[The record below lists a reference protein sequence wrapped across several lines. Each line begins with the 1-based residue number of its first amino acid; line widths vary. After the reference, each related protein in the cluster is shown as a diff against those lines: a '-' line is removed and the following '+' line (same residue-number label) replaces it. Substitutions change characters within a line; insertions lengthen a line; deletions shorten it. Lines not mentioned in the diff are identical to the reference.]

1 MSLQARAAL
10 VLIAV
15 AIAAATCAAYLARGV
30 PLQTN
35 LLAMLPPTERDP
47 QVEQVIAK
55 LATSVGARVLFM
67 VSDDD
72 DAHARRAADAFAA
85 GLHAAGGLRT
95 IIARLDA
102 VDRSLPAKLYA
113 PHRFGLLTDEDRAGL
128 ARTEFNARDAA
139 LRQLV
144 MPLPAAAALPLAQ
157 DPFGFYSRWLA
168 SREPRA
174 GRLRLEDGYLTAREG
189 DRVRIVLLGEID
201 GDAYDERVQQR
212 VVGAYERASADMRT
226 AEPQAEAWRAGTVF
240 YAAAA
245 RAAAKRDMERIGLGA
260 TLGIALLVF
269 IAFRTLRPILL
280 GLLSAAIG
288 VLFGT
293 VAVLLIDGEI
303 QLVSLAFG
311 ASLIGE
317 AVDYSIL
324 LFAAHL
330 AAGAVWTPERG
341 IATVRPGLTVAV
353 ATSLLAYALLAL
365 LPFPGISQIAR
376 FALVGLAASYLTVLW
391 LLPAFM
397 QRPSARDPQVATG
410 WAARLLDKW
419 SAVLT
424 GRRAQWA
431 AAAIAIACIPGWFS
445 LRANDD
451 VRLLISRDA
460 QLAQQEAA
468 IRALTGFDAGGRF
481 FLVRGAS
488 EEEVL
493 QREAAL
499 VQRLRT
505 LEHAGALAH
514 HQAVSDQ
521 VPPRARQEEDRALVA
536 QRVFGEPQALAR
548 GLAQVGFSP
557 ASAKTLLQDFERS
570 REPVTVAAWLD
581 SPLSSPLRHLWLRD
595 LPASVVTLVGERD
608 AIATASIATDL
619 DGVTLV
625 DKAGSVSA
633 LLGWYRASALPG
645 LLIAAAAVM
654 LVLVRRYGVREAP
667 RLMLPVLLALLL
679 SAAIFGYSGQ
689 PLTVF
694 AIGGWLLTLGIGV
707 NYAIFLREGMDR
719 RGATAMAVLLSGST
733 TLLAWGLL
741 ALSGVPALR
750 QFGLALLTGIAGAVL
765 LTPLALR
772 RP

>member
-1 MSLQARAAL
+1 MSLKARAAL
-10 VLIAV
+10 VLVAV
-15 AIAAATCAAYLARGV
+15 ALAAAACAAYLARGV

-47 QVEQVIAK
+47 LAERVVAK
-55 LATSVGARVLFM
+55 LAGAVGGRVVFM
-67 VSDDD
+67 VS
-72 DAHARRAADAFAA
+72 HERSGPAR
-85 GLHAAGGLRT
+85 HAAEIFALTLQKVGGLR
-95 IIARLDA
+95 A
-102 VDRSLPAKLYA
+102 VMAHFGNIDRSLPAELYA
-113 PHRFGLLTDEDRAGL
+113 SHRFGLLTDADRAGL
-128 ARTEFNARDAA
+128 VAADFSVRDAA

-144 MPLPAAAALPLAQ
+144 VPLPSAAALPLTQ
-157 DPFGFYSRWLA
+157 DPFGFFGRWLA
-168 SREPRA
+168 SREPAA
-174 GRLRLEDGYLTAREG
+174 GRLRLEDGYLLARDG
-189 DRVRIVLLGEID
+189 DRVRVMLLGEID

-212 VVGAYERASADMRT
+212 VVDAYSHAAAAMRA
-226 AEPQAEAWRAGTVF
+226 AEPNAELWRAGTVF

-260 TLGIALLVF
+260 TLGVALLVLL
-269 IAFRTLRPILL
+269 AFRTLRPMLL

-288 VLFGT
+288 ILFGT
-293 VAVLLIDGEI
+293 LAVLVLDGEI

-341 IATVRPGLTVAV
+341 VAAVRPGLTVAV

-397 QRPSARDPQVATG
+397 QRPSTRDPETATG

-419 SAVLT
+419 SALLT
-424 GRRAQWA
+424 SRRAQWA
-431 AAAIAIACIPGWFS
+431 GIAIAVACVPGWLS

-451 VRLLISRDA
+451 VRLLISRDPE
-460 QLAQQEAA
+460 LAQQEAA
-468 IRALTGFDAGGRF
+468 IRALTGLDAGGRF
-481 FLVRGAS
+481 FLVRGAD
-488 EEEVL
+488 EEQVL

-499 VQRLRT
+499 VQRLRA
-505 LEHAGALAH
+505 LEHTGALAR

-521 VPPRARQEEDRALVA
+521 VPPRSRQEEDRALVA
-536 QRVFGEPQALAR
+536 KRVFGEPQALLR
-548 GLAQVGFSP
+548 ELAQVGFP
-557 ASAKTLLQDFERS
+557 AASAKSLVQDFERS
-570 REPVTVAAWLD
+570 REPLRVAAWLD
-581 SPLSSPLRHLWLRD
+581 SPLSAPLRHLWLRD
-595 LPASVVTLVGERD
+595 LPASVVTLHGERD
-608 AIATASIATDL
+608 ATVTASIAAGL

-654 LVLVRRYGVREAP
+654 LVLMLRYGVREAP
-667 RLMLPVLLALLL
+667 RLMLPVVLALLL

-694 AIGGWLLTLGIGV
+694 ALGGWLLTLGIGV

-719 RGATAMAVLLSGST
+719 RGATAMAVMLSGST

-750 QFGLALLTGIAGAVL
+750 QFGFALLTGIAGAVL

>member
-1 MSLQARAAL
+1 MSLKTRAAL
-10 VLIAV
+10 VLLAV
-15 AIAAATCAAYLARGV
+15 ALAAAACIAYLVRGV

-47 QVEQVIAK
+47 IAEQVVAK
-55 LATSVGARVLFM
+55 LAGAVGGRVVFM
-67 VSDDD
+67 VSHER
-72 DAHARRAADAFAA
+72 AGPARHAAEIFAA
-85 GLHAAGGLRT
+85 SLQRTGGLR
-95 IIARLDA
+95 A
-102 VDRSLPAKLYA
+102 VMAHFGTVDLSLPAKLYA

-128 ARTEFNARDAA
+128 AGSGFSVRDAA

-144 MPLPAAAALPLAQ
+144 LPLPAATALPLAQ
-157 DPFGFYSRWLA
+157 DPFGFYGRWLA
-168 SREPRA
+168 SREPAA
-174 GRLRLEDGYLTAREG
+174 GRLRLEDGYLAARDG
-189 DRVRIVLLGEID
+189 DRLRILVLGELD
-201 GDAYDERVQQR
+201 GDAYDERVQQQL
-212 VVGAYERASADMRT
+212 VASVERATASMQA
-226 AEPQAEAWRAGTVF
+226 AEPQSELWRAGTVF
-240 YAAAA
+240 YAATA
-245 RAAAKRDMERIGLGA
+245 RAAAKRDMERIGIGA
-260 TLGIALLVF
+260 TLGVALLVLV
-269 IAFRTLRPILL
+269 AFRTLRPMLL

-288 VLFGT
+288 ILFGT
-293 VAVLLIDGEI
+293 LAVLVVDGEV

-341 IATVRPGLTVAV
+341 VAAVRPGLTVAV

-397 QRPSARDPQVATG
+397 QRPSTRNPEMATG
-410 WAARLLDKW
+410 WAARLLDRW
-419 SAVLT
+419 TAVLH
-424 GRRAQWA
+424 GRYAPI
-431 AAAIAIACIPGWFS
+431 AAIAIVAACVPGW
-445 LRANDD
+445 LALHPNDD
-451 VRLLISRDA
+451 VRLLISRDP
-460 QLAQQEAA
+460 QLTQQEAA
-468 IRALTGFDAGGRF
+468 IRALTGLDAGGRF
-481 FLVRGAS
+481 FLVRGAD
-488 EEEVL
+488 EEQVL
-493 QREAAL
+493 QREALL
-499 VQRLRT
+499 VQRLRA
-505 LEHAGALAH
+505 LEHAGALAR

-521 VPPRARQEEDRALVA
+521 VPPRSRQEEDRALVA
-536 QRVFGEPQALAR
+536 KRVFGEPKTLLR
-548 GLAQVGFSP
+548 ELAQIGFP
-557 ASAKTLLQDFERS
+557 AASAKTLLQDFDSS
-570 REPVTVAAWLD
+570 REPLTVAAWLD
-581 SPLSSPLRHLWLRD
+581 SPLSTPMRHLWLSE
-595 LPASVVTLVGERD
+595 LPASVVTLHGERD
-608 AIATASIATDL
+608 TSATAAITAGL

-645 LLIAAAAVM
+645 LLIAAAAVL
-654 LVLVRRYGVREAP
+654 LVLVFRYGREAP
-667 RLMLPVLLALLL
+667 RLMLPVIAALLL

-707 NYAIFLREGMDR
+707 NYAIFLREGMAR
-719 RGATAMAVLLSGST
+719 RGATAMAVMLSGST

-750 QFGLALLTGIAGAVL
+750 QFGLALLSGIAGAVL

>member
-1 MSLQARAAL
+1 VNTKARAAL
-10 VLIAV
+10 VLVAV
-15 AIAAATCAAYLARGV
+15 ALAAAACAAYLARGV

-47 QVEQVIAK
+47 LAEQV
-55 LATSVGARVLFM
+55 LARLAGAVGGRVVFM
-67 VSDDD
+67 VSHEQSG
-72 DAHARRAADAFAA
+72 AAR
-85 GLHAAGGLRT
+85 HAAG
-95 IIARLDA
+95 IFA
-102 VDRSLPAKLYA
+102 RSLQQAGGVRGVMAQFGSIDRAVPTELYA
-113 PHRFGLLTDEDRAGL
+113 AHRFGLLTDADRQGL
-128 ARTEFNARDAA
+128 SAPGFNVREAA

-144 MPLPAAAALPLAQ
+144 APLPQVAALPLAQ
-157 DPFGFYSRWLA
+157 DPFGFYGRWLA
-168 SREPRA
+168 AREPA
-174 GRLRLEDGYLTAREG
+174 GGRLRLEDGYLTARDG
-189 DRVRIVLLGEID
+189 DRVRVLVLGEID

-212 VVGAYERASADMRT
+212 FLDTYERAGAAMQA
-226 AEPQAEAWRAGTVF
+226 AEPRAELWRAGTVF

-245 RAAAKRDMERIGLGA
+245 RAAAKRDMERIGIGA
-260 TLGIALLVF
+260 TLGVALLVLL
-269 IAFRTLRPILL
+269 AFRTLRPMLL

-288 VLFGT
+288 ILFGSL
-293 VAVLLIDGEI
+293 ALLVLDGEV

-330 AAGAVWTPERG
+330 AAGAAWTPERG
-341 IATVRPGLTVAV
+341 IAAVRPALTVAV

-397 QRPSARDPQVATG
+397 QRPSSRDPEIATA
-410 WAARLLDKW
+410 WASRLLDRW
-419 SAVLT
+419 SALL
-424 GRRAQWA
+424 RARYAPIA
-431 AAAIAIACIPGWFS
+431 ALALALACVPGW
-445 LRANDD
+445 LALHANDD

-460 QLAQQEAA
+460 ALAEQEAA
-468 IRALTGFDAGGRF
+468 IRALTGLDAGGRF
-481 FLVRGAS
+481 FLVRGAN
-488 EEEVL
+488 EEQVL

-499 VQRLRT
+499 VQRLRA
-505 LEHAGALAH
+505 LEHKGALAR

-536 QRVFGEPQALAR
+536 KRVFGEPQALLR
-548 GLAQVGFSP
+548 GLAQVGFP
-557 ASAKTLLQDFERS
+557 AGSAKALVQDFERA
-570 REPVTVAAWLD
+570 REPLTVARWLD
-581 SPLSSPLRHLWLRD
+581 SPLSTPMRHLWLAE
-595 LPASVVTLVGERD
+595 LPASVVTLHGERD
-608 AIATASIATDL
+608 AIATAQLASDL
-619 DGVTLV
+619 EGVTLV
-625 DKAGSVSA
+625 DKAGSVSN
-633 LLGWYRASALPG
+633 LLGWYRANALPG
-645 LLIAAAAVM
+645 LLLAAAAVM
-654 LVLVRRYGVREAP
+654 LVLVLRYGAREAP
-667 RLMLPVLLALLL
+667 RLMLPVALALLL

-707 NYAIFLREGMDR
+707 NYAIFLREGMAR
-719 RGATAMAVLLSGST
+719 RGATAMAVMLSGST

-750 QFGLALLTGIAGAVL
+750 QFGFALLTGIAGAVL

-772 RP
+772 HR

>member
-1 MSLQARAAL
+1 VSINARAAL

-15 AIAAATCAAYLARGV
+15 AIATATCAAYLARGV

-47 QVEQVIAK
+47 VAEQVVAK
-55 LATSVGARVLFM
+55 LAGAVGGRVVFM
-67 VSDDD
+67 VSHERTGP
-72 DAHARRAADAFAA
+72 ARHAAEIFT
-85 GLHAAGGLRT
+85 LSLQKAGGLR
-95 IIARLDA
+95 A
-102 VDRSLPAKLYA
+102 VMAHFGTVDLSLPAKLYA
-113 PHRFGLLTDEDRAGL
+113 AHRFGLLTDADRQGL
-128 ARTEFNARDAA
+128 SASGFNVREAA
-139 LRQLV
+139 LRHLV
-144 MPLPAAAALPLAQ
+144 APLPQAAALPLAQ
-157 DPFGFYSRWLA
+157 DPFGFYGRWLA
-168 SREPRA
+168 SREPTG
-174 GRLRLEDGYLTAREG
+174 GRLRLEDGYLAARDG
-189 DRVRIVLLGEID
+189 DRVRVLVLGEID

-212 VVGAYERASADMRT
+212 VVDAFARASAAMHA
-226 AEPQAEAWRAGTVF
+226 AEPSSEVWRAGTVF
-240 YAAAA
+240 YAATA
-245 RAAAKRDMERIGLGA
+245 RAAAKRDMERIGIGA
-260 TLGIALLVF
+260 TLGVALLVLL
-269 IAFRTLRPILL
+269 AFRTLRPMLL

-288 VLFGT
+288 ILFGT
-293 VAVLLIDGEI
+293 LAVLVLDGEI

-330 AAGAVWTPERG
+330 AAGAAWTPERG
-341 IATVRPGLTVAV
+341 IAVVRPGLTVAV

-376 FALVGLAASYLTVLW
+376 FALVGLAASYITVLW

-397 QRPSARDPQVATG
+397 QRPSTRDPQIATG
-410 WAARLLDKW
+410 WASRLLDRW
-419 SAVLT
+419 SAVLNA
-424 GRRAQWA
+424 RYAPVAALAIA
-431 AAAIAIACIPGWFS
+431 AACVPGWLS
-445 LRANDD
+445 LHANDD

-460 QLAQQEAA
+460 ELAQQEAA
-468 IRALTGFDAGGRF
+468 IRALTGLDAGGRF
-481 FLVRGAS
+481 FLVRGAD
-488 EEEVL
+488 EEQVL
-493 QREAAL
+493 QREATL
-499 VQRLRT
+499 VQRLRA
-505 LEHAGALAH
+505 LEHTGALAR

-521 VPPRARQEEDRALVA
+521 VPPRSTQEEDRALVA
-536 QRVFGEPQALAR
+536 KRVFGEPQALLR
-548 GLAQVGFSP
+548 ELAQVGFP
-557 ASAKTLLQDFERS
+557 AASAKTLVQDFEQS
-570 REPVTVAAWLD
+570 REPLTVAQWLD
-581 SPLSSPLRHLWLRD
+581 SPLSSPMRHLWLAE
-595 LPASVVTLVGERD
+595 LPASVVTLHGERD
-608 AIATASIATDL
+608 AIATAQIAAGL

-654 LVLVRRYGVREAP
+654 LVLVLRYGAREAP
-667 RLMLPVLLALLL
+667 RLMLPVVLALLL

-707 NYAIFLREGMDR
+707 NYAIFLREGMQR
-719 RGATAMAVLLSGST
+719 RGATAMAVMLSGST
-733 TLLAWGLL
+733 TFLAWGLL

-772 RP
+772 R

>member
-1 MSLQARAAL
+1 
-10 VLIAV
+10 
-15 AIAAATCAAYLARGV
+15 
-30 PLQTN
+30 
-35 LLAMLPPTERDP
+35 
-47 QVEQVIAK
+47 
-55 LATSVGARVLFM
+55 
-67 VSDDD
+67 
-72 DAHARRAADAFAA
+72 
-85 GLHAAGGLRT
+85 
-95 IIARLDA
+95 
-102 VDRSLPAKLYA
+102 
-113 PHRFGLLTDEDRAGL
+113 
-128 ARTEFNARDAA
+128 
-139 LRQLV
+139 
-144 MPLPAAAALPLAQ
+144 
-157 DPFGFYSRWLA
+157 
-168 SREPRA
+168 
-174 GRLRLEDGYLTAREG
+174 
-189 DRVRIVLLGEID
+189 
-201 GDAYDERVQQR
+201 
-212 VVGAYERASADMRT
+212 
-226 AEPQAEAWRAGTVF
+226 VF

-245 RAAAKRDMERIGLGA
+245 RAGAKRDMERIGLGA
-260 TLGIALLVF
+260 TIGVALLVLL
-269 IAFRTLRPILL
+269 AFRTLRPMLL

-288 VLFGT
+288 ILFGT
-293 VAVLLIDGEI
+293 LAVLVIDGEV

-341 IATVRPGLTVAV
+341 VAMVRPGLTVAV
-353 ATSLLAYALLAL
+353 GTSLLAYALLAL

-397 QRPSARDPQVATG
+397 QRPSTRDPQAATG
-410 WAARLLDKW
+410 WAARLLDRW
-419 SAVLT
+419 SAALQSRYAVI
-424 GRRAQWA
+424 A
-431 AAAIAIACIPGWFS
+431 AVAIAAVCIPGWLS

-451 VRLLISRDA
+451 VRLLVSRDPE
-460 QLAQQEAA
+460 LAQQEAV
-468 IRALTGFDAGGRF
+468 IRALTGLDAGGRF
-481 FLVRGAS
+481 FLVRGTD
-488 EEEVL
+488 EEQVL
-493 QREAAL
+493 QREASL
-499 VQRLRT
+499 VQRLRA
-505 LEHAGALAH
+505 LEREGVLAR

-521 VPPRARQEEDRALVA
+521 VPPRSRQEEDRALVA
-536 QRVFGEPQALAR
+536 KRVFGEPQALLR
-548 GLAQVGFSP
+548 ELAQVGFAA

-570 REPVTVAAWLD
+570 REPLTVAQWLG
-581 SPLSSPLRHLWLRD
+581 SPLSAPLRHLWLPD
-595 LPASVVTLVGERD
+595 LPASVVTLHGERD
-608 AIATASIATDL
+608 ASATAQIAAGL

-654 LVLVRRYGVREAP
+654 LVLMLRYGVREAP
-667 RLMLPVLLALLL
+667 RLMLPVMLALLL
-679 SAAIFGYSGQ
+679 SAAIFGYSGH

-719 RGATAMAVLLSGST
+719 RGATAMAVILSGCT

-750 QFGLALLTGIAGAVL
+750 QFGFALLTGIAGAVL

>member
-1 MSLQARAAL
+1 MTLKTRATL
-10 VLIAV
+10 VLISV
-15 AIAAATCAAYLARGV
+15 AIAAATCAAYFARGV

-35 LLAMLPPTERDP
+35 LLAILPPTERDP
-47 QVEQVIAK
+47 VVEEVVAK
-55 LATSVGARVLFM
+55 LATSVAARVVFM
-67 VSDDD
+67 VSAEDS
-72 DAHARRAADAFAA
+72 AHARRAAEAFGA
-85 GLHAAGGLRT
+85 GLQSAGGLKSVISR
-95 IIARLDA
+95 IPL
-102 VDRSLPAKLYA
+102 DRSLPAKLYA
-113 PHRFGLLTDEDRAGL
+113 PHRYGLLTDEDRAGL
-128 ARTEFNARDAA
+128 ARTEFSARDAA

-144 MPLPAAAALPLAQ
+144 MPLPAATVLAPAQ
-157 DPFGFYSRWLA
+157 DPFGFFGRWLA
-168 SREPRA
+168 AREPRA
-174 GRLRLEDGYLTAREG
+174 GRLRLEDGYLLARDG

-201 GDAYDERVQQR
+201 GDAYDERVQRR
-212 VVGAYERASADMRT
+212 VIGAFERASSDMHA
-226 AEPQAEAWRAGTVF
+226 AEPKAEAWRTGTVF

-245 RAAAKRDMERIGLGA
+245 RATAKRDMERIGLGA
-260 TLGIALLVF
+260 TLGVALLVLL
-269 IAFRTLRPILL
+269 AFRTLRPMLL

-288 VLFGT
+288 ILFGT
-293 VAVLLIDGEI
+293 LAVLILDGEI

-341 IATVRPGLTVAV
+341 VAAVRPGLTVAV

-365 LPFPGISQIAR
+365 LPFPGIAQIAR

-397 QRPSARDPQVATG
+397 QRPSAREPQAATG
-410 WAARLLDKW
+410 WAARLLDRW
-419 SAVLT
+419 STVLNA
-424 GRRAQWA
+424 RYAPIA
-431 AAAIAIACIPGWFS
+431 ALVIFAACVPGWLA

-451 VRLLISRDA
+451 VRLLISRDP
-460 QLAQQEAA
+460 QLAEQEAA
-468 IRALTGFDAGGRF
+468 IRALTGYDAGGRF

-505 LEHAGALAH
+505 LEHRGALAR

-536 QRVFGEPQALAR
+536 KRVFGEPQALLR
-548 GLAQVGFSP
+548 ELAQVGYP
-557 ASAKTLLQDFERS
+557 AASTKTLLEDFVRA
-570 REPVTVAAWLD
+570 REPLTVAAWLE
-581 SPLSSPLRHLWLRD
+581 SPLSAPLRHLWLGA
-595 LPASVVTLVGERD
+595 LPASVVTLHGERD
-608 AIATASIATDL
+608 AGATSSIAAGL

-633 LLGWYRASALPG
+633 LLGWYRARALPG
-645 LLIAAAAVM
+645 LLLAAAAVL
-654 LVLVRRYGVREAP
+654 LVLVVRYRGDAL
-667 RLMLPVLLALLL
+667 RLMLPVALALLL

-707 NYAIFLREGMDR
+707 NYAIFLREGMER
-719 RGATAMAVLLSGST
+719 RGATAMAVMLSGST

-750 QFGLALLTGIAGAVL
+750 QFGFALLTGIAGAVL

>member
-1 MSLQARAAL
+1 M
-10 VLIAV
+10 
-15 AIAAATCAAYLARGV
+15 
-30 PLQTN
+30 
-35 LLAMLPPTERDP
+35 
-47 QVEQVIAK
+47 
-55 LATSVGARVLFM
+55 
-67 VSDDD
+67 
-72 DAHARRAADAFAA
+72 
-85 GLHAAGGLRT
+85 
-95 IIARLDA
+95 
-102 VDRSLPAKLYA
+102 
-113 PHRFGLLTDEDRAGL
+113 
-128 ARTEFNARDAA
+128 
-139 LRQLV
+139 
-144 MPLPAAAALPLAQ
+144 
-157 DPFGFYSRWLA
+157 
-168 SREPRA
+168 REPRA
-174 GRLRLEDGYLTAREG
+174 GRLRLEDGYLVARDGE
-189 DRVRIVLLGEID
+189 RVRAVVLGEIE

-212 VVGAYERASADMRT
+212 VVGAYERASAELRA
-226 AEPQAEAWRAGTVF
+226 AEPQAEVWRAGTVF

-260 TLGIALLVF
+260 TIGVALLVLL
-269 IAFRTLRPILL
+269 AFRTLRPMLL
-280 GLLSAAIG
+280 GLLSAAVGI
-288 VLFGT
+288 LFGT
-293 VAVLLIDGEI
+293 LAVLVLDGEI
-303 QLVSLAFG
+303 HLVSLAFG

-341 IATVRPGLTVAV
+341 IAAVRPGLTVAV

-397 QRPSARDPQVATG
+397 QHPSPRDPQAATG
-410 WAARLLDKW
+410 WAARLLDRW
-419 SAVLT
+419 SVVLT
-424 GRRAQWA
+424 GRRARWA
-431 AAAIAIACIPGWFS
+431 GIALAVACVPGWLS

-451 VRLLISRDA
+451 VRLLISRDP

-468 IRALTGFDAGGRF
+468 IRALTGIDAGGRF
-481 FLVRGAS
+481 FLVRGAN

-499 VQRLRT
+499 VQRLRA
-505 LEHAGALAH
+505 LEHIGALAR

-536 QRVFGEPQALAR
+536 KRVFGEPQALLR
-548 GLAQVGFSP
+548 ELAQVGFP
-557 ASAKTLLQDFERS
+557 AASAKTLVQDFERS
-570 REPVTVAAWLD
+570 REPLTVGAWLD
-581 SPLSSPLRHLWLRD
+581 SPLSAPLRHLWLRD
-595 LPASVVTLVGERD
+595 LPASVVTLHGERD
-608 AIATASIATDL
+608 AAATASIAAGL

-633 LLGWYRASALPG
+633 LLGWYRANALPG

-654 LVLVRRYGVREAP
+654 LVLVLRYGVRAAP
-667 RLMLPVLLALLL
+667 RLMLPVVLALLL

-719 RGATAMAVLLSGST
+719 RGATAMAVMLSGST

>member
-1 MSLQARAAL
+1 MSLKARAAL
-10 VLIAV
+10 VLVAV
-15 AIAAATCAAYLARGV
+15 ALAAGACAAYLARGV

-47 QVEQVIAK
+47 LAEQVVAK
-55 LATSVGARVLFM
+55 LAAAVGGRVVFM
-67 VSDDD
+67 VS
-72 DAHARRAADAFAA
+72 HERTGPAR
-85 GLHAAGGLRT
+85 HAAEIFAMQLQKTDGLR
-95 IIARLDA
+95 AVLAHFGA
-102 VDRSLPAKLYA
+102 VDLSLPAKLYA
-113 PHRFGLLTDEDRAGL
+113 PHRFGLLTDADRAGL
-128 ARTEFNARDAA
+128 AGSAFNVRDAA

-144 MPLPAAAALPLAQ
+144 LPLPQAAALPLAQ
-157 DPFGFYSRWLA
+157 DPFGFYGRWLA
-168 SREPRA
+168 SREPA
-174 GRLRLEDGYLTAREG
+174 GGRLRLEDGYLAARDG
-189 DRVRIVLLGEID
+189 DRVRILVLGEIE

-212 VVGAYERASADMRT
+212 VVAAFERATAAMHA
-226 AEPQAEAWRAGTVF
+226 AEPQSEVWRAGTVF
-240 YAAAA
+240 YAATA
-245 RAAAKRDMERIGLGA
+245 RTAAKRDMERIGIGA
-260 TLGIALLVF
+260 TLGVALLVF
-269 IAFRTLRPILL
+269 LAFRTLRPMLL

-293 VAVLLIDGEI
+293 LAVLVLDGEI

-341 IATVRPGLTVAV
+341 VAMVRPGLTVAV
-353 ATSLLAYALLAL
+353 GTSLLAYALLAL

-376 FALVGLAASYLTVLW
+376 FALVGLAASYFTVLW

-397 QRPSARDPQVATG
+397 QRPSMRDPQMATG
-410 WAARLLDKW
+410 WAARLLDRW
-419 SAVLT
+419 SAVLN
-424 GRRAQWA
+424 GRYAPI
-431 AAAIAIACIPGWFS
+431 AAIALVAACVPGWLS

-451 VRLLISRDA
+451 VRLLISRDPE
-460 QLAQQEAA
+460 LAQQEAA
-468 IRALTGFDAGGRF
+468 IRALTGLDAGGRF
-481 FLVRGAS
+481 FLVRGAD
-488 EEEVL
+488 EEQVL

-499 VQRLRT
+499 VQRLRA
-505 LEHAGALAH
+505 LEHSGALAR

-521 VPPRARQEEDRALVA
+521 VPPRARQEKDRALVA
-536 QRVFGEPQALAR
+536 KRVFGEPQTLLR
-548 GLAQVGFSP
+548 ELAQVGFPP

-570 REPVTVAAWLD
+570 REPLTVAAWLD
-581 SPLSSPLRHLWLRD
+581 SPLSAPLRHLWLRE
-595 LPASVVTLVGERD
+595 LPASVVTLHGERD
-608 AIATASIATDL
+608 ASATAAITAGV

-645 LLIAAAAVM
+645 LLIAAAAVL
-654 LVLVRRYGVREAP
+654 LVLVLRYGREAP
-667 RLMLPVLLALLL
+667 RLMLPVVVALLL

-707 NYAIFLREGMDR
+707 NYAIFLREGIER

-741 ALSGVPALR
+741 ALSSVPALR

-772 RP
+772 RA